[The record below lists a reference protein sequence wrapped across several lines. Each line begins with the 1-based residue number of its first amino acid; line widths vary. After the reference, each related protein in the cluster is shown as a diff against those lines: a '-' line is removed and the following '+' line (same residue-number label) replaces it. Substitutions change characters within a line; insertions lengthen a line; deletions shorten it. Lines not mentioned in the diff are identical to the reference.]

1 MMMIVMVMIILIL
14 DTIDNGNVED
24 KDDNFD
30 LKSIFK
36 TVNNTLELAINT
48 YIFNP

>member
-1 MMMIVMVMIILIL
+1 MIVMVMIILIL

-36 TVNNTLELAINT
+36 TVNNTLELEINT

>member
-1 MMMIVMVMIILIL
+1 MIVMVMIILIL

-36 TVNNTLELAINT
+36 TVNNT
-48 YIFNP
+48 